1 MVETRKLF
9 QIMQSVLS
17 YLLTLVPDLGWMYLF
32 KALLQVNFNKAN
44 FIKNEHFTI
53 KNYTITLRNS
63 IEIELSSSAVI
74 GR

>member
-53 KNYTITLRNS
+53 KNPKKFY
-63 IEIELSSSAVI
+63 EIELSSFAVI
-74 GR
+74 G